1 MVVPSLESSSVAQ
14 VGRSASKGREIE
26 GRVSRANNFSLSPDW
41 MHTYYVVVLYLGTPA
56 SDGENKLQRERQQR
70 TSVRAA
76 RDAIAHP
83 RSSIDAK
90 PAWLPGASVVA
101 ITHHSAMPKR

>member
-1 MVVPSLESSSVAQ
+1 MNDMYQKRAKQANEE
-14 VGRSASKGREIE
+14 RFIE
-26 GRVSRANNFSLSPDW
+26 GRVSRANRFSLSPYD
-41 MHTYYVVVLYLGTPA
+41 VVPLPA
-56 SDGENKLQRERQQR
+56 THGENTLQRERQQR